1 VKCAERRKLSERL
14 LCYSCKYLKV
24 LFNTNLKEIFMKIFI
39 QIRISSSLHLI
50 FLLLLLC
57 QTTFSQEP
65 NGKYTIVI
73 HGGAGEM
80 DPNMEESSKQNY
92 LKSLTAALNIGKEI
106 LEKGGSSLDA
116 VEQVVRFLEDDSL
129 FNAGRG
135 AVFTSEGKNELDA
148 SIMDGRDLSSGA
160 VAGVTIIKNPI
171 SLARLV
177 MEKTP
182 HILFAGNGAE
192 ELGKKLGVDIVDP
205 SYFFVYERYEE
216 LKKRMEQIKGTVGC
230 VAIDQFGN
238 IAAATSTGGRTGK
251 MPGRVGD
258 TPIINAGTYANNKTC
273 GVSATGIG
281 ELFIKNA
288 ACYQISVLME
298 YKGYTLKQA
307 AEEIIFNVLPENSG
321 GVITV
326 DKNYNYEMTFNTSS
340 MMRGVAT
347 SDGVFEVK
355 IWK

>member
-1 VKCAERRKLSERL
+1 MKI
-14 LCYSCKYLKV
+14 SCK
-24 LFNTNLKEIFMKIFI
+24 N
-39 QIRISSSLHLI
+39 I
-50 FLLLLLC
+50 FLLLLL
-57 QTTFSQEP
+57 FFFLLLPGNILSQQL

-73 HGGAGEM
+73 HGGAGSM
-80 DPNMEESSKQNY
+80 DPNMEESLKQAY
-92 LKSLTAALNIGKEI
+92 LSSLTDALNIGRDI
-106 LEKGGSSLDA
+106 LEKGGLSLNA

-135 AVFTSEGKNELDA
+135 AVFTSEAKNELDA
-148 SIMDGRDLSSGA
+148 SIMDGRDLSAGA
-160 VAGVTIIKNPI
+160 VTGVTIIKNPI

-182 HILFAGNGAE
+182 HILFAGKGAD
-192 ELGKKLGVDIVDP
+192 ELGMRLGIDIVDP
-205 SYFFVYERYEE
+205 SYFFVYDRFNE
-216 LKKRMEQIKGTVGC
+216 LKKMLRNVKGTVGC

-258 TPIINAGTYANNKTC
+258 SPLINAGTYANNKTC
-273 GVSATGIG
+273 GVSATGHG
-281 ELFIKNA
+281 ELFIKNTVA
-288 ACYQISVLME
+288 YQISALME
-298 YKGYTLKQA
+298 FKNYSLKQA
-307 AEEIIFNVLPENSG
+307 VEEIIYQILPEGSG

-326 DKNYNYEMTFNTSS
+326 DKNYNFELSFNTSS
-340 MMRGVAT
+340 MLRGVAT

>member
-1 VKCAERRKLSERL
+1 
-14 LCYSCKYLKV
+14 
-24 LFNTNLKEIFMKIFI
+24 MKILAKSRSI
-39 QIRISSSLHLI
+39 I
-50 FLLLLLC
+50 FLLFIILLLADNL
-57 QTTFSQEP
+57 FAQEP

-73 HGGAGEM
+73 HGGAGSM
-80 DPNMEESSKQNY
+80 DPNIEESSKQAY
-92 LKSLTAALNIGKEI
+92 LNSLTLALTIGKEI

-116 VEQVVRFLEDDSL
+116 VEQAVRFLEDDSL

-160 VAGVTIIKNPI
+160 VAGVTIIKNPV

-177 MEKTP
+177 KEKTP
-182 HILFAGNGAE
+182 HVLFAGKGAD
-192 ELGKKLGVDIVDP
+192 ELGVELGVEIVDP

-216 LKKRMEQIKGTVGC
+216 FERMMEKIKGTVGC

-238 IAAATSTGGRTGK
+238 ISAATSTGGRTGK

-273 GVSATGIG
+273 GASATGIG
-281 ELFIKNA
+281 ELFIKHA
-288 ACYQISVLME
+288 ACYQISVFME
-298 YKGYTLKQA
+298 YEGYTLKQA
-307 AEEIIFNVLPENSG
+307 AAEVIFNILPDGSG
-321 GVITV
+321 GIISV
-326 DKNYNYEMTFNTSS
+326 DRNYNYELTFNTQS

>member
-1 VKCAERRKLSERL
+1 
-14 LCYSCKYLKV
+14 
-24 LFNTNLKEIFMKIFI
+24 MKILLKSI
-39 QIRISSSLHLI
+39 PLI
-50 FLLLLLC
+50 FFLLFLILEDS
-57 QTTFSQEP
+57 FSQVP

-73 HGGAGEM
+73 HGGAGSM
-80 DPNMEESSKQNY
+80 DPNMEESSKQTY

-106 LEKGGSSLDA
+106 LEKSGSSLDA
-116 VEQVVRFLEDDSL
+116 VEQVIRFLEDDSL

-135 AVFTSEGKNELDA
+135 AVFTLEGKNELDA
-148 SIMDGRDLSSGA
+148 SIMDGRDLSAGA

-182 HILFAGNGAE
+182 HVLFAGRGAD
-192 ELGKKLGVDIVDP
+192 ELGKQLGVEIVDP
-205 SYFFVYERYEE
+205 SYFFVREQYEE
-216 LKKRMEQIKGTVGC
+216 LKQMLEKAKGTVGC

-238 IAAATSTGGRTGK
+238 IAAGTSTGGRTGK

-258 TPIINAGTYANNKTC
+258 SPLINAGTYANNKTC

-281 ELFIKNA
+281 ELFIKNTIA
-288 ACYQISVLME
+288 YQISALME
-298 YKGYTLKQA
+298 FKGYSLKQA
-307 AEEIIFNVLPENSG
+307 TEEVIFNILPEGSG
-321 GVITV
+321 GIIAV
-326 DKNYNYEMTFNTSS
+326 DKNYKFEFPFNTSS

-347 SDGVFEVK
+347 SDGVFEVI

>member
-1 VKCAERRKLSERL
+1 
-14 LCYSCKYLKV
+14 
-24 LFNTNLKEIFMKIFI
+24 MKILAKSRSI
-39 QIRISSSLHLI
+39 I
-50 FLLLLLC
+50 FLLFILLLLADN
-57 QTTFSQEP
+57 FFAQEP

-73 HGGAGEM
+73 HGGAGSM
-80 DPNMEESSKQNY
+80 DPNMEESSKQAY
-92 LKSLTAALNIGKEI
+92 LKSLTVALNIGKEI

-135 AVFTSEGKNELDA
+135 AVFTSEGTIELDA

-177 MEKTP
+177 KEKTQ
-182 HILFAGNGAE
+182 HILFAGKGADD
-192 ELGKKLGVDIVDP
+192 LGIKLGVEVVNP
-205 SYFFVYERYEE
+205 SYFFVYERYNE
-216 LKKRMEQIKGTVGC
+216 LKKMIKKNQGTVGC
-230 VAIDQFGN
+230 VAIDQYGN

-251 MPGRVGD
+251 MPGRIGD
-258 TPIINAGTYANNKTC
+258 SPLINAGTYANNKTC

-281 ELFIKNA
+281 ELFIKNT
-288 ACYQISVLME
+288 ACYQISALME
-298 YKGYTLKQA
+298 FKRYSLKQA
-307 AEEIIFNVLPENSG
+307 TEEIIFKILPQDSG
-321 GVITV
+321 GIIAV
-326 DKNYNYEMTFNTSS
+326 DNNYNYEFAFNTTS

>member
-1 VKCAERRKLSERL
+1 
-14 LCYSCKYLKV
+14 
-24 LFNTNLKEIFMKIFI
+24 MKIFSQNKI
-39 QIRISSSLHLI
+39 LSFLLF
-50 FLLLLLC
+50 FLLLLC
-57 QTTFSQEP
+57 PTAFSQQP

-73 HGGAGEM
+73 HGGAGSM
-80 DPNMEESSKQNY
+80 DPNMDESLRQAVLN
-92 LKSLTAALNIGKEI
+92 SLAEALNIGKEI
-106 LEKGGSSLDA
+106 LAKGGNSLDA

-177 MEKTP
+177 MEKTE
-182 HILFAGNGAE
+182 HVLFAGKGAD
-192 ELGKKLGVDIVDP
+192 ELGKQLGADIVEP
-205 SYFFVYERYEE
+205 SYFFVYERFNE
-216 LKKRMEQIKGTVGC
+216 LKRMIRNVKGTVGC

-238 IAAATSTGGRTGK
+238 IAAGTSTGGRTGK

-258 TPIINAGTYANNKTC
+258 SPIINAGTYANNKTC

-288 ACYQISVLME
+288 ACYQISVLIE
-298 YKGYTLKQA
+298 HEDYTLKQA
-307 AEEIIFNVLPENSG
+307 AEEIIFNVLPEGSG
-321 GVITV
+321 GVIAV
-326 DKNYNYEMTFNTSS
+326 DKNYNYEMIFNTQS

-355 IWK
+355 IWE

>member
-1 VKCAERRKLSERL
+1 
-14 LCYSCKYLKV
+14 
-24 LFNTNLKEIFMKIFI
+24 MKILTK
-39 QIRISSSLHLI
+39 SLSTVFFLLLF
-50 FLLLLLC
+50 FLLLLPDKL
-57 QTTFSQEP
+57 FSQKP

-73 HGGAGEM
+73 HGGAGAM
-80 DPNMEESSKQNY
+80 DPNMDESFKQQY
-92 LKSLTAALNIGKEI
+92 LNSLTEALTIGKEI

-116 VEQVVRFLEDDSL
+116 VEKVVRFLEDDSL
-129 FNAGRG
+129 FNAGKG
-135 AVFTSEGKNELDA
+135 AVFTSEGKVELDA

-182 HILFAGNGAE
+182 HILFAGKGAE
-192 ELGKKLGVDIVDP
+192 ELGKQLGIEIVDP
-205 SYFFVYERYEE
+205 SYFFVFERYEE
-216 LKKRMEQIKGTVGC
+216 LKRRMEQNKGTVGC
-230 VAIDQFGN
+230 VAIDQSGN

-258 TPIINAGTYANNKTC
+258 TPIINAGTYANNNTC

-288 ACYQISVLME
+288 ACYRISVLME
-298 YKGYTLKQA
+298 LRGYTLKQA
-307 AEEIIFNVLPENSG
+307 AEEVIFKVLPEGSG
-321 GVITV
+321 GIISV
-326 DKNYNYEMTFNTSS
+326 DKNYNYELIFNSQS
-340 MMRGVAT
+340 MLRGVAT
-347 SDGVFEVK
+347 SDGVFEVS

>member
-1 VKCAERRKLSERL
+1 
-14 LCYSCKYLKV
+14 
-24 LFNTNLKEIFMKIFI
+24 MKILLKNT
-39 QIRISSSLHLI
+39 QILF
-50 FLLLLLC
+50 FLLLLILLLIPEKS
-57 QTTFSQEP
+57 FSQEP

-73 HGGAGEM
+73 HGGAGAM
-80 DPNMEESSKQNY
+80 DPNMEASSKQAYVN
-92 LKSLTAALNIGKEI
+92 SLTMALNIGKKI
-106 LEKGGSSLDA
+106 LANGESSLNA

-182 HILFAGNGAE
+182 HVLFAGKGAN
-192 ELGKKLGVDIVDP
+192 ELGMQLGVDIVDP
-205 SYFFVYERYEE
+205 SYFFVYDRYDE
-216 LKKRMEQIKGTVGC
+216 LKRLSRNVKGTVGC

-238 IAAATSTGGRTGK
+238 IAAATSTGGMTGK

-258 TPIINAGTYANNKTC
+258 SPLINAGTYANNKTC
-273 GVSATGIG
+273 GISATGHG
-281 ELFIKNA
+281 ELFIKNTVA
-288 ACYQISVLME
+288 YQISALME
-298 YKGYTLKQA
+298 YKGLSLQQA
-307 AEEIIFNVLPENSG
+307 VEEVIFKILPQGSG
-321 GVITV
+321 GIIAV
-326 DKNYNYEMTFNTSS
+326 DNNYNFELLFNTSS
-340 MMRGVAT
+340 MMRGAAT

>member
-1 VKCAERRKLSERL
+1 
-14 LCYSCKYLKV
+14 
-24 LFNTNLKEIFMKIFI
+24 MKILLKSVPFFF
-39 QIRISSSLHLI
+39 
-50 FLLLLLC
+50 FLLLVILLLIPEES
-57 QTTFSQEP
+57 FSQEP

-73 HGGAGEM
+73 HGGAGSM
-80 DPNMEESSKQNY
+80 DPNMEESSKQTY

-106 LEKGGSSLDA
+106 LENGGSSLDA
-116 VEQVVRFLEDDSL
+116 VERVIRFLEDDSL

-177 MEKTP
+177 MEKTS
-182 HILFAGNGAE
+182 HVLFAGEGADN
-192 ELGKKLGVDIVDP
+192 LGMQLGVEIVDP
-205 SYFFVYERYEE
+205 SYFFVYESYQE
-216 LKKRMEQIKGTVGC
+216 LMLMKKKAKGTVGC
-230 VAIDQFGN
+230 VAIDKFGN
-238 IAAATSTGGRTGK
+238 ISAGTSTGGRTGK

-258 TPIINAGTYANNKTC
+258 SPLINAGTYANNKTC

-281 ELFIKNA
+281 ELFIKNTVA
-288 ACYQISVLME
+288 YQVSALME
-298 YKGYTLKQA
+298 FKNYSLKQA
-307 AEEIIFNVLPENSG
+307 TEEVIFNILPEGSG
-321 GVITV
+321 GIIAV
-326 DKNYNYEMTFNTSS
+326 DKNYNFEFAFNTTS

>member
-1 VKCAERRKLSERL
+1 
-14 LCYSCKYLKV
+14 
-24 LFNTNLKEIFMKIFI
+24 MKILTKS
-39 QIRISSSLHLI
+39 ISIILLF
-50 FLLLLLC
+50 FLLLLSNYS
-57 QTTFSQEP
+57 FSQEP

-73 HGGAGEM
+73 HGGAGAM
-80 DPNMEESSKQNY
+80 NPNIDEALKQAY
-92 LKSLTAALNIGKEI
+92 LNSLTQALNIGKEI

-135 AVFTSEGKNELDA
+135 AVFTSEGKVELDA

-177 MEKTP
+177 MEKTQ
-182 HILFAGNGAE
+182 HILFAGKGAE
-192 ELGKKLGVDIVDP
+192 ELGEQLGVEIVDP
-205 SYFFVYERYEE
+205 SYFFVFERNEE
-216 LKKRMEQIKGTVGC
+216 LKRRMEQIKGTVGC
-230 VAIDQFGN
+230 VAIDQYGN
-238 IAAATSTGGRTGK
+238 IAAATSTGGRTAK

-288 ACYQISVLME
+288 ACYRVSVLME
-298 YKGYTLKQA
+298 LKGYTLKQA
-307 AEEIIFNVLPENSG
+307 AEEVIFKVLPEGSG
-321 GVITV
+321 GIISV
-326 DKNYNYEMTFNTSS
+326 DKDYNYELTFNTPS
-340 MMRGVAT
+340 MLRGAAT
-347 SDGVFEVK
+347 SDGVFEIK
-355 IWK
+355 IFR

>member
-1 VKCAERRKLSERL
+1 
-14 LCYSCKYLKV
+14 
-24 LFNTNLKEIFMKIFI
+24 MKIFI
-39 QIRISSSLHLI
+39 KSTLII
-50 FLLLLLC
+50 FLLFILLLLPD
-57 QTTFSQEP
+57 TTFSQEP

-73 HGGAGEM
+73 HGGAGSM
-80 DPNMEESSKQNY
+80 DPNMEEASKQTY
-92 LKSLTAALNIGKEI
+92 LNSLTAALNIGKEI

-116 VEQVVRFLEDDSL
+116 VEQVIRFLEDDSL

-135 AVFTSEGKNELDA
+135 AVFTSEEKNELDA

-177 MEKTP
+177 KEKTT
-182 HILFAGNGAE
+182 HVLFAGKGAD
-192 ELGKKLGVDIVDP
+192 ELGRKFGVEIVDP

-216 LKKRMEQIKGTVGC
+216 LKKMLDKSKGTVGC

-238 IAAATSTGGRTGK
+238 IAAGTSTGGRTGK

-288 ACYQISVLME
+288 ACYRVSVLME
-298 YKGYTLKQA
+298 FKGYTLKKS
-307 AEEIIFNVLPENSG
+307 AEEVILNILPEGSG
-321 GVITV
+321 GIISV
-326 DKNYNYEMTFNTSS
+326 DKNYNYELTFNTPS
-340 MMRGVAT
+340 MLRGVAT